1 MDLDVEF
8 FIKKFNV
15 SRETIE
21 KLNKYKDFLLSS
33 NKSLNLIGKT
43 TENQI
48 FTRHFADSAQIYDLI
63 EDKSEIVDLGSG
75 AGFPGVILKILMD
88 NNKIAG
94 NITLIDK
101 SPKKCKFLQDLS
113 DKLGLT
119 LKIVNLKIE
128 NFKFNKI
135 STIVS
140 RAFKK
145 TVDTIDILFKNND
158 KIRNI
163 ILMKGKTYQHEL
175 EEAKKKYTF
184 DVEKFRSITSDE
196 SYILKISNIKLNT
209 TKGCRCLG

>member
-8 FIKKFNV
+8 FNKKFNV

-21 KLNKYKDFLLSS
+21 KLNKYKDFLLTS

-63 EDKSEIVDLGSG
+63 EDKSEIIDLGSG
-75 AGFPGVILKILMD
+75 AGFPGILLRILMD
-88 NNKIAG
+88 DKKITG

-101 SPKKCKFLQDLS
+101 SSKKCIFLQDLS
-113 DKLGLT
+113 DKLSLT
-119 LKIVNLKIE
+119 LNIVNLKIE
-128 NFKFNKI
+128 NYKFDKI
-135 STIVS
+135 STVVS

-145 TVDTIDILFKNND
+145 TIDTIDILLKNND

-163 ILMKGKTYQHEL
+163 ILIKGKTYQQEL
-175 EEAKKKYTF
+175 EDAKKKYTF

-196 SYILKISNIKLNT
+196 SYILKINNIKCST
-209 TKGCRCLG
+209 T

>member
-158 KIRNI
+158 KIRSI

-196 SYILKISNIKLNT
+196 SYILKISNIKRST
-209 TKGCRCLG
+209 T

>member
-33 NKSLNLIGKT
+33 NKQLNLIGKT

-48 FTRHFADSAQIYDLI
+48 FTRHFVDSAQIYDLI
-63 EDKSEIVDLGSG
+63 EDKSEIIDLGSG
-75 AGFPGVILKILMD
+75 AGFPGVVLKILMD

-113 DKLGLT
+113 NKLGLT

-145 TVDTIDILFKNND
+145 TVDTIDILLKNND

-163 ILMKGKTYQHEL
+163 ILIKGKTYQQEI

-196 SYILKISNIKLNT
+196 SYILKISNIKRNT
-209 TKGCRCLG
+209 T

>member
-43 TENQI
+43 TENHLSS
-48 FTRHFADSAQIYDLI
+48 RHFIDSAQIYDLI
-63 EDKSEIVDLGSG
+63 EDKSEIIDLGSG

-88 NNKIAG
+88 NNKIFG

-119 LKIVNLKIE
+119 LKIVNLKVE
-128 NFKFNKI
+128 NFKFNEI
-135 STIVS
+135 STLVS

-145 TVDTIDILFKNND
+145 TVDTLDILSKNNE
-158 KIRNI
+158 KIRHI
-163 ILMKGKTYQHEL
+163 ILIKGKTYQQEI

-196 SYILKISNIKLNT
+196 SYILKINNIKHSAT
-209 TKGCRCLG
+209 

>member
-33 NKSLNLIGKT
+33 NKLLNLIGKT

-63 EDKSEIVDLGSG
+63 EDKSEIIDLGSG
-75 AGFPGVILKILMD
+75 AGFPGVVLKILMD

-94 NITLIDK
+94 NVTLIDK

-113 DKLGLT
+113 YKLALN
-119 LKIVNLKIE
+119 LKIVNLKLE
-128 NFKFNKI
+128 NFKFNKT

-145 TVDTIDILFKNND
+145 TVDTIEILLKNIDN
-158 KIRNI
+158 IRNV
-163 ILMKGKTYQHEL
+163 ILIKGKTYQQEL

-184 DVEKFRSITSDE
+184 DAEKFRSITSDE
-196 SYILKISNIKLNT
+196 SYILKISNIKRNT
-209 TKGCRCLG
+209 T

>member
-63 EDKSEIVDLGSG
+63 EDKSEIIDLGSG
-75 AGFPGVILKILMD
+75 AGFPGVVLKILMD

-145 TVDTIDILFKNND
+145 TVDTIDILLKNND

-163 ILMKGKTYQHEL
+163 ILIKGKTYQQEI

-196 SYILKISNIKLNT
+196 SYILKISNIKRST
-209 TKGCRCLG
+209 T

>member
-21 KLNKYKDFLLSS
+21 KLDKYKDFLLRS
-33 NKSLNLIGKT
+33 NKSINLIGKT

-48 FTRHFADSAQIYDLI
+48 FTRHFLDSAQIYDLI
-63 EDKSEIVDLGSG
+63 EDKSEIIDLGSG
-75 AGFPGVILKILMD
+75 AGFPGVVLKILMD
-88 NNKIAG
+88 DKKIYG

-119 LKIVNLKIE
+119 LKIVNLKME
-128 NFKFNKI
+128 NFNFNKI
-135 STIVS
+135 STVVS

-145 TVDTIDILFKNND
+145 TVDTIDILFKSND

-163 ILMKGKTYQHEL
+163 ILIKGKTYQQEI

-184 DVEKFRSITSDE
+184 DAEKFRSITSDE
-196 SYILKISNIKLNT
+196 SYILKISNIKCST
-209 TKGCRCLG
+209 T

>member
-48 FTRHFADSAQIYDLI
+48 FTRHFQDSAQIYDLI
-63 EDKSEIVDLGSG
+63 EDKSEIVDLGTG

-158 KIRNI
+158 KIRSI

-196 SYILKISNIKLNT
+196 SYILKISNIKRST
-209 TKGCRCLG
+209 T

>member
-88 NNKIAG
+88 NKKITG

-113 DKLGLT
+113 NKLGLT

-145 TVDTIDILFKNND
+145 TVDTIDILLKNND

-163 ILMKGKTYQHEL
+163 ILIKGKTYQQEI

-196 SYILKISNIKLNT
+196 SYILKISNIKRT
-209 TKGCRCLG
+209 TT

>member
-88 NNKIAG
+88 NKKIPG

-101 SPKKCKFLQDLS
+101 SPKKCKFLKELS
-113 DKLGLT
+113 DKLCLT

-128 NFKFNKI
+128 NFKLNKI
-135 STIVS
+135 STVVS
-140 RAFKK
+140 RAFKR
-145 TVDTIDILFKNND
+145 TVDTIDILLKNND

-163 ILMKGKTYQHEL
+163 ILIKGKTYQQEI

-184 DVEKFRSITSDE
+184 DEEKFRSITSDE
-196 SYILKISNIKLNT
+196 SYILKISNIKCIT
-209 TKGCRCLG
+209 T

>member
-1 MDLDVEF
+1 MDLDIEF

-48 FTRHFADSAQIYDLI
+48 FTRHFTDSAQIYDLI
-63 EDKSEIVDLGSG
+63 EDKSEIIDLGSG
-75 AGFPGVILKILMD
+75 AGFPGVLLKILMD
-88 NNKIAG
+88 DNKVAG

-135 STIVS
+135 STVVS

-145 TVDTIDILFKNND
+145 TVDTIDILLKNND

-163 ILMKGKTYQHEL
+163 ILIKGKTYQQEL
-175 EEAKKKYTF
+175 EDAKKKYTF

-196 SYILKISNIKLNT
+196 SYILKISNIKRGT
-209 TKGCRCLG
+209 TQSCKCLG

>member
-43 TENQI
+43 TENKI
-48 FTRHFADSAQIYDLI
+48 FTRHFEDSAQIYDLI
-63 EDKSEIVDLGSG
+63 EDKSEIIDLGSG

-113 DKLGLT
+113 DKLDLT

-145 TVDTIDILFKNND
+145 TADTIDILFKNND
-158 KIRNI
+158 KIRSI

-175 EEAKKKYTF
+175 EVAKKKYTF

-196 SYILKISNIKLNT
+196 SYILKISNIKRST
-209 TKGCRCLG
+209 T

>member
-48 FTRHFADSAQIYDLI
+48 FIRHFADSAQIYDLI

-88 NNKIAG
+88 NKKIAG

-145 TVDTIDILFKNND
+145 TVDTIDIILKNND

-163 ILMKGKTYQHEL
+163 ILIKGKTYQQEI

-184 DVEKFRSITSDE
+184 DVEKFRSVTSDE
-196 SYILKISNIKLNT
+196 SYILKISNIKRT
-209 TKGCRCLG
+209 TT

>member
-1 MDLDVEF
+1 MDLEVEF

-21 KLNKYKDFLLSS
+21 KLNKYKNFLLSS

-48 FTRHFADSAQIYDLI
+48 FTRHFIDSAQIYDLV
-63 EDKSEIVDLGSG
+63 EDKSEIIDLGSG

-101 SPKKCKFLQDLS
+101 SQKKCKFLKDLS

-135 STIVS
+135 STVVS

-145 TVDTIDILFKNND
+145 TIDTIDILLKNND
-158 KIRNI
+158 KIKNI
-163 ILMKGKTYQHEL
+163 ILIKGKTYQQEI

-196 SYILKISNIKLNT
+196 SYILKINNIKRCT
-209 TKGCRCLG
+209 T